1 MTAPELLTGDI
12 FAVNSSIVNVLDYAA
27 CAFPVTVADKTVDV
41 MDAGYKPRSERDAY
55 NIAMCTLWTL
65 SCYR

>member
-1 MTAPELLTGDI
+1 MTAQEMLTRYI

-41 MDAGYKPRSERDAY
+41 LDDGYKPRSERDAY
-55 NIAMCTLWTL
+55 NIAMCTSWNL